1 MTGAK
6 GRLRSAALAV
16 AGKEDGWTEEATA
29 ALIAAWGDR
38 FLRLF
43 RSPLRQS
50 DWLEISSDV
59 NAAGVLAGGGVGM
72 AFLPKTDAQ
81 CKSRIDAL
89 KKRYKSESSR
99 PTPALSSWPYFSL
112 LRRIL
117 SDKDK
122 PEDCGAPSPSE
133 SRRRNLGGSAAAMTK
148 PMKKRARMAGV
159 GGVEEA
165 MRGLARAVA
174 RFGEIYE
181 RVEWE
186 RREKMAELEQQRM
199 DFTKELE
206 FKKMEM
212 LMNAQLEI
220 EKMKRPNQS
229 SSSSGQSLPFH
240 LYFSILFYFLN
251 VRAIT
256 MHLNIKDKLNLA
268 NWIII
273 LKCRSLHVRIKS
285 VGG

>member
-1 MTGAK
+1 MNGAN
-6 GRLRSAALAV
+6 GRHCSAALAV
-16 AGKEDGWTEEATA
+16 AGKEDGWTEEATV

-38 FLRLF
+38 FLRLS

-50 DWLEISSDV
+50 DWLEISADV
-59 NAAGVLAGGGVGM
+59 NAAGVLAGGGGGP
-72 AFLPKTDAQ
+72 AFLQKTDAQ

-99 PTPALSSWPYFSL
+99 AKPAPSSWPYFSF

-117 SDKDK
+117 SNKNK
-122 PEDCGAPSPSE
+122 PDGCSAPSPSE
-133 SRRRNLGGSAAAMTK
+133 SWRRNLGGCATAMTK
-148 PMKKRARMAGV
+148 PMKKRARMEGV

-165 MRGLARAVA
+165 MRGLARAVV

-212 LMNAQLEI
+212 LMNAQLDI
-220 EKMKRPNQS
+220 EKMKGPNQS
-229 SSSSGQSLPFH
+229 SSSPGQSLPLH
-240 LYFSILFYFLN
+240 LFFSIYVFFFLICE
-251 VRAIT
+251 RLQCT
-256 MHLNIKDKLNLA
+256 
-268 NWIII
+268 
-273 LKCRSLHVRIKS
+273 
-285 VGG
+285 